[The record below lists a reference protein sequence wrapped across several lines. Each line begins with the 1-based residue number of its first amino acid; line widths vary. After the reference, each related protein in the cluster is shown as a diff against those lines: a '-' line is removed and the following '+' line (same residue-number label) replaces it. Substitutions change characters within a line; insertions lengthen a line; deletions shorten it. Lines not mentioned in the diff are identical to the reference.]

1 MNNLQ
6 IDLSKLNYKFI
17 KKPLL
22 VGGKAM
28 EYYDLRKSGND
39 IDFIAFEEDVINLIR
54 LFPDRVKDLGADLGV
69 CPFEFEI
76 WRTIHYLSYDS
87 LLEDCIETP
96 EYLIAS
102 KKNLLF
108 TKVLA
113 MSKEKYLN
121 DVKMIVQ
128 SRLADEMQMFDTQRQ
143 KVDAI
148 LKDIQGIKFIERK

>member
-1 MNNLQ
+1 MADIQ

-28 EYYDLRKSGND
+28 EYYGLRKSGND
-39 IDFIAFEEDVINLIR
+39 IDFIAYEEDVKNLIKMY
-54 LFPDRVKDLGADLGV
+54 PNRVKDLGADLGA

-76 WRTIHYLSYDS
+76 WRTIHYLRYEH
-87 LLEDCIETP
+87 LLEDAIEMP
-96 EYLIAS
+96 QYLIAS

-113 MSKEKYLN
+113 MDKEKYLK
-121 DVKMIVQ
+121 DVQMIVQ
-128 SRLADEMQMFDTQRQ
+128 SRMTDEQNMFANERKIVDNILAEIENVQY
-143 KVDAI
+143 
-148 LKDIQGIKFIERK
+148 IERA